1 MLQENAEG
9 LDLFEIRAL
18 FKVVAQDQ
26 ISVHLDVAAWDDSPV
41 VLDPVARERAYSSQY
56 RHRLQHVYFPQPI
69 DILAPRLNIHVFI
82 TLCIRTS
89 LSVHQL
95 QR

>member
-41 VLDPVARERAYSSQY
+41 VLDPVAQETAHSSQY
-56 RHRLQHVYFPQPI
+56 LPRLQYVYFTQPM
-69 DILAPRLNIHVFI
+69 
-82 TLCIRTS
+82 
-89 LSVHQL
+89 
-95 QR
+95 